1 MILVSRLLQA
11 MPHASGPWLA
21 GMVETMPKWGIVG
34 PVREAAFLGQ
44 MRHECGDFSRFV
56 ENLNYSDPERIARIF
71 RRAFDLDGDKVLD
84 ANEVEF
90 ARRYVRNPVA
100 LANRA
105 YAGKYG
111 NRDEASGDGWRY
123 RGRGPIHI
131 TFADNYRLYGDLIG
145 HNLLANPDDLLVP
158 RIGARASCA
167 YFQHNDCNAIADTW
181 NKTAITRK
189 INPGLAGL
197 NERDAL
203 MEETRRVLEGK

>member
-1 MILVSRLLQA
+1 MTPEQLQRLVPDAPLFWCLSLC
-11 MPHASGPWLA
+11 
-21 GMVETMPKWGIVG
+21 EEMPKFGIDRVL
-34 PVREAAFLGQ
+34 REAAFIGQ
-44 MRHECGDFSRFV
+44 TRHETMGFTRFV